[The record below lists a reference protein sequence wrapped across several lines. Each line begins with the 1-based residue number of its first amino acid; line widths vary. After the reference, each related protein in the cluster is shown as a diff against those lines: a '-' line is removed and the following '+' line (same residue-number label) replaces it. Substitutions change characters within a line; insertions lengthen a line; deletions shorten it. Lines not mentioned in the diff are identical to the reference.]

1 VSEMERIRKHVYDLT
16 PDDLAAHPVW
26 EFCMDRHWPA
36 GQDETTVRSR
46 DDMEAVG
53 LWPEAGFVLAAEFR
67 LRDGTV
73 MSGYVLSAEDDD
85 PAARQPAIVTDRG
98 QVGFWRGALKPAPPE
113 LAEAYALLSRPPK
126 AVFPIRYRSRLWVG
140 HDFLKGTIRGFS
152 YLDKAEGI
160 VDVR

>member
-1 VSEMERIRKHVYDLT
+1 
-16 PDDLAAHPVW
+16 
-26 EFCMDRHWPA
+26 MDRHWPA

-73 MSGYVLSAEDDD
+73 RSG
-85 PAARQPAIVTDRG
+85 AIVTDRG
-98 QVGFWRGALKPAPPE
+98 QVGFWRGALKPAPAE